1 MFHVEL
7 QSWLTQSIELTCSRT
22 FRCLNMCHALCFLVY
37 VDSTDLVSQTLPVC
51 LSRPARRRR
60 ASTGASTFLDRISL
74 VADRTRVRTVQRQ
87 YCVSLFVWKCE
98 VAARRCPVAGGPVAR
113 CAARVRVC
121 RRRVSS

>member
-7 QSWLTQSIELTCSRT
+7 QSWQTQSIELTCSRT

-87 YCVSLFVWKCE
+87 YCVIPYSCGSAKWPRGG
-98 VAARRCPVAGGPVAR
+98 ARWPVAR

-121 RRRVSS
+121 RPRVSS